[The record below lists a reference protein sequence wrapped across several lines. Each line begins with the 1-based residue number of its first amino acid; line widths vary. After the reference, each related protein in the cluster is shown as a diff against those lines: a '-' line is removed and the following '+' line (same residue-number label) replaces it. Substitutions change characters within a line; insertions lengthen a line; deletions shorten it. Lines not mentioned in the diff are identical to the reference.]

1 MTLLLLIRHGMTDA
15 TGERL
20 TGWTPGIHLSEHG
33 REQAERLAERL
44 ARVPVAAVYSS
55 PLERCRETATPLA
68 AARDLRVRAREDL
81 GEVRFGAWTGRSLK
95 QLARTRLWRSVQDAP
110 SSVRFPGG
118 ESLAEVQE
126 RMIREL
132 RRIAEAHPNATVAVF
147 SHGDPIRLAVAHF
160 AGMHADLSQRLAIE
174 TASVSV
180 VAVADGIPRVLKMND
195 TGDLAALASHRPARK
210 PRRATPRHA
219 TRRPATE
226 QRGPK

>member
-20 TGWTPGIHLSEHG
+20 TGWTPGIHLSERG
-33 REQAERLAERL
+33 REQAEQLAERL
-44 ARVPVAAVYSS
+44 ANVPIAAIYSS

-68 AARDLRVRAREDL
+68 SARRLRVREREDL

-95 QLARTRLWRSVQDAP
+95 QLARTRLWRSLQRAP

-118 ESLAEVQE
+118 ESLTDVQE
-126 RMIREL
+126 RMVREL
-132 RRIAEAHPNATVAVF
+132 GRIAEAHPNSTVAVF

-174 TASVSV
+174 TASVSIA
-180 VAVADGIPRVLKMND
+180 AVGGSIPRVLKLND
-195 TGDLAALASHRPARK
+195 TGDLNAMIPHRPARTS
-210 PRRATPRHA
+210 RRPTVQRM
-219 TRRPATE
+219 TRR
-226 QRGPK
+226 RG